1 MKRRPLFALLLIL
14 TLAVSAC
21 GKKDTAADIHTELQ
35 QKYLA
40 DQPKNFS
47 LYAKG
52 TESLDR
58 PEPVKLRFKGNK
70 SDFYTVYVSE
80 HEDMSDAQ
88 VYSCTGETLEAYNLK
103 VGTEYRYYAESG
115 DYRTSTA
122 TVTIQDAAPRNLYID
137 GVMNFRDIGGWQTPT
152 GTVKQGLLYRSAKFS
167 ADETGKAL
175 ITEAG
180 REELA
185 RLGIKTEIDLRRTDN
200 NESGGLTE
208 SVIGPDVRYVSVPLE
223 SGGNII
229 LLNKE
234 KLPELFAILGDEA
247 NYPIVFHCSIGTD
260 RTGMLAFLINGLL
273 GVSTNDLYR
282 DFLFSNFAS
291 IGEMRTPSIIDTYKD
306 TVDLAGG
313 KTLPEKI
320 ENYLLQAGVN
330 SSDIEAVKQI
340 LTDSKGE

>member
-1 MKRRPLFALLLIL
+1 MKRKTLFALLLAVA
-14 TLAVSAC
+14 LAACAC
-21 GKKDTAADIHTELQ
+21 GKKDTAADLHTELQ

-52 TESLDR
+52 TDSLDR
-58 PEPVKLRFKGNK
+58 PAPVKLSFKGNK
-70 SDFYTVYVSE
+70 SASYTVYVSE

-88 VYSCTGETLEAYNLK
+88 TYSCTGETLEVYNLK
-103 VGTEYRYYAESG
+103 AGTEYRYYAESG
-115 DYRTSTA
+115 DFRSETG
-122 TVTIQDAAPRNLYID
+122 TVTVKASAPRNMYID
-137 GVMNFRDIGGWQTPT
+137 GVMNFRDIGGWQTPS
-152 GTVKQGLLYRSAKFS
+152 GTVKQGLIYRSARFS
-167 ADETGKAL
+167 ENKTGEAM
-175 ITEAG
+175 ITDAG

-185 RLGIKTEIDLRRTDN
+185 RLGIRTEIDLRRTDN

-208 SVIGPDVRYVSVPLE
+208 SVLGPEVRYVSVPLE

-229 LLNKE
+229 VLNKE
-234 KLPELFAILGDEA
+234 KLAELFAVLGDEA

-273 GVSTNDLYR
+273 GVGEDDLYR
-282 DFLFSNFAS
+282 DFLFSNFAA

-320 ENYLLQAGVN
+320 ENYLLQAGVER
-330 SSDIEAVKQI
+330 SDIEAVKRI
-340 LTDSKGE
+340 MTESKGE